1 MPDSFKNELVSL
13 EEEQQEVKAA
23 KKTQKIDN
31 GIAAQ
36 KKVFEIKPKTW
47 ADILIKGQGKQ
58 LFSAKEISILNIA
71 KDIPAK
77 IPTEKQSFVL
87 LEILEKA
94 KSEGMEV

>member
-47 ADILIKGQGKQ
+47 ADILIKGQEKQ

-94 KSEGMEV
+94 KSEGMEI